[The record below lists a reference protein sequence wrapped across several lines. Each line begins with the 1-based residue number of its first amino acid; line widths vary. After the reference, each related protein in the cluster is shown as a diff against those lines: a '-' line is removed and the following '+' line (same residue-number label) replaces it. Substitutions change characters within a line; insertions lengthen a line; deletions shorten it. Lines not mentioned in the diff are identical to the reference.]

1 VAVETSGAVS
11 ADDSDWDPDEHVR
24 FARYRRM
31 FHEVTPADAAALTAQ
46 VLTDPD
52 KGMANSAVCEYL
64 DRRAAEL
71 LTDPGYPAWRL
82 EMTGHVGVDDFST
95 RRLNEW
101 TLLRAMTL
109 NEPWDAENLLAASNW
124 LQLRTAEESSVTTA
138 LEVLA
143 ESDRTRR
150 IRNIAG
156 SRLSAA
162 QRSMPA
168 GPEL

>member
-1 VAVETSGAVS
+1 
-11 ADDSDWDPDEHVR
+11 
-24 FARYRRM
+24 
-31 FHEVTPADAAALTAQ
+31 
-46 VLTDPD
+46 
-52 KGMANSAVCEYL
+52 
-64 DRRAAEL
+64 
-71 LTDPGYPAWRL
+71 
-82 EMTGHVGVDDFST
+82 
-95 RRLNEW
+95 
-101 TLLRAMTL
+101 MTL

-143 ESDRTRR
+143 ESGRTRR

-162 QRSMPA
+162 QRSMSA